1 MQGFRRGARELERQE
16 RNNRRS
22 ERERAAGT
30 LLGKVPSLTR
40 LDIAFHE
47 KSSGVC
53 ADDTRYVRRV
63 VIESA
68 PALFEVSCCGPQ
80 CEDGGY
86 DVTRE
91 MLRALS
97 SSSLHFEGEQA
108 CRGRRGPGDCGRVL
122 TFVATATY
130 ADAQPVTSSPSAE

>member
-1 MQGFRRGARELERQE
+1 MTA
-16 RNNRRS
+16 
-22 ERERAAGT
+22 
-30 LLGKVPSLTR
+30 VPGLKR

-63 VIESA
+63 VVDRA

-86 DVTRE
+86 DVTRGV
-91 MLRALS
+91 LRALS
-97 SSSLHFEGEQA
+97 SRAVQFEGEQA

-122 TFVATATY
+122 TYVATAAY
-130 ADAQPVTSSPSAE
+130 ADETAEPVAVEP